1 MMADGRVVIDT
12 KLDDKG
18 LKTGITGLQNT
29 SISALKK
36 VKNVL
41 ATVGIGVGVAAAVKG
56 INNMIKSTAQLTDRI
71 DKQSQK
77 IGLSRKAYQEWDFV
91 FSQFGTSVDGL
102 QVGIK
107 TLSTAMDEANDG
119 TKEYTELFDRLKVN
133 IHDTNG
139 ELKDQETIF
148 NEVFAALAGM
158 ENQTER
164 SAIASRLLGRS
175 ATELAPALNGGAD
188 AIEELREKAYDLG
201 LVLDDTTVD
210 IGVKLTDTL
219 DQMKRAMQTASARAI
234 EPLMGVVNDMAGSFT
249 ENAIPAIEKFLTK
262 AFKVGLSIPPIFSFM
277 KAVVTTVLKEI
288 GEALDEPWEKF
299 KGFVNDIVN
308 MPVVQN
314 TIELTLELAGDLYA
328 GLKKGVQSGDWSDF
342 WKASINATQF
352 AIGIGAT
359 LFLAKGAASA
369 ISIWASSQ
377 AALVG
382 AGFSK
387 FNLASGA
394 LVMASIGLAM
404 FDAMEDGDW
413 TGLANNLTAALT
425 AALIAGGLTKSPMV
439 GALAFS
445 VAINFKLGEMD
456 IMSGLFGDPEEAAEN
471 VKKFF
476 KDVWDMTG
484 LETWWDEIGREIGD
498 TIIQGIL
505 NAFRLFDIVGAVVD
519 LFNNTPVGKFLG
531 MFDFVGGAIDLGKVI
546 NEKLYG
552 NTPLDLSNIP
562 IEGGD
567 VLANDVGV
575 VLAKS
580 LEESADESTVR
591 RILANKL
598 LPDSAKAEL
607 LLKSTE
613 MGKQIV
619 AGLKDGSDAGIKKY
633 ASENANALLET
644 FREVWGIHSPS
655 EETTEMGRMLMQGL
669 IDGLIELFP
678 ELESEAEDMVKALEK
693 IWAEG
698 EYKPPVPASAPS
710 GNIGGMEARYWSIP
724 TAGSSSS
731 GGGSGSAWG
740 DIKAGWKSAR
750 TEMSTEVAD
759 WTGWASEQFMQIGPA
774 FGNALGAGMRS
785 LGQSLANKQATIEAL
800 GQSISDIEDT
810 LSDAYEDLQDAQDDY
825 ADAVLSGDE
834 DAIKAAKK
842 RVDQQEK
849 LIDGYEEQ
857 LTALKDEKKAVED
870 GSKAWSDF
878 AKVVLGALADE
889 LYGLGA
895 SLAARA
901 ALAAVTFDWASAG
914 IAAAGS
920 VAAFAAAIAVDAW
933 AGSFADGGIVPG
945 TSYSGD
951 RMVANVN
958 SGELI
963 LNAAQQDRI
972 ASQLA
977 MYSHL
982 TDLLSSLQF
991 ASRGGITVNMAGATI
1006 YGLNEE
1012 AVGKAIYHNVR
1023 SLQAEGV
1030 IGGW

>member
-1 MMADGRVVIDT
+1 MADGQVVINT

-18 LKTGITGLQNT
+18 LKQGITGLQNT

-36 VKNVL
+36 VKGVL
-41 ATVGIGVGVAAAVKG
+41 ATVGIGVGVVAAVKG

-119 TKEYTELFDRLKVN
+119 TKEYTELFGRLKVN

-188 AIEELREKAYDLG
+188 AIEELRNKAYDLG

-234 EPLMGVVNDMAGSFT
+234 EPFMGVVNDLAGSFT

-277 KAVVTTVLKEI
+277 KSVVTTVLKEI

-308 MPVVQN
+308 MPIVHE
-314 TIELTLELAGDLYA
+314 TIEFALALAGDLYA

-342 WKASINATQF
+342 WKASVGAAQF
-352 AIGIGAT
+352 TIGIVAT
-359 LFLAKGAASA
+359 ISLAKLAAA
-369 ISIWASSQ
+369 GLWATIQSSL
-377 AALVG
+377 AG
-382 AGFSK
+382 AGFST
-387 FNLASGA
+387 
-394 LVMASIGLAM
+394 
-404 FDAMEDGDW
+404 
-413 TGLANNLTAALT
+413 TGLAGGAIAMLSVGLAVYEAMDSGDYSDLASNMIAAIIAGFAVGGLTGNMQAGVLTFTAVLNLKIGEI
-425 AALIAGGLTKSPMV
+425 IAGGITDILKPYQGNDQELLQIQDIIAATEGLLTSYGATSAAKKKLVEIWGIDTGRQIIAGLGVGLGDIDSMGESTARTLLQAVRDQLGIQSP
-439 GALAFS
+439 S
-445 VAINFKLGEMD
+445 KEFKRIGNELVNGLE
-456 IMSGLFGDPEEAAEN
+456 SGLE
-471 VKKFF
+471 
-476 KDVWDMTG
+476 
-484 LETWWDEIGREIGD
+484 
-498 TIIQGIL
+498 
-505 NAFRLFDIVGAVVD
+505 
-519 LFNNTPVGKFLG
+519 G
-531 MFDFVGGAIDLGKVI
+531 M
-546 NEKLYG
+546 
-552 NTPLDLSNIP
+552 
-562 IEGGD
+562 
-567 VLANDVGV
+567 
-575 VLAKS
+575 
-580 LEESADESTVR
+580 
-591 RILANKL
+591 
-598 LPDSAKAEL
+598 
-607 LLKSTE
+607 
-613 MGKQIV
+613 
-619 AGLKDGSDAGIKKY
+619 SDAGK
-633 ASENANALLET
+633 ENAQEFLDATQDILG
-644 FREVWGIHSPS
+644 VHSES
-655 EETTEMGRMLMQGL
+655 DVTHWIGNELVNGL
-669 IDGLIELFP
+669 INGMLELFP
-678 ELESEAEDMVKALEK
+678 ELEDEAKKMRDALEK
-693 IWAEG
+693 IWADG
-698 EYKPPVPASAPS
+698 EYKPPVP
-710 GNIGGMEARYWSIP
+710 E
-724 TAGSSSS
+724 TGSSGS
-731 GGGSGSAWG
+731 GGGGTTPGPQQGAVGIAWDG
-740 DIKAGWKSAR
+740 IKEGWSNAKKSMTEELDDWAGWAESK
-750 TEMSTEVAD
+750 
-759 WTGWASEQFMQIGPA
+759 FMEIGPA
-774 FGNALGAGMRS
+774 FGNAMSAGMQS
-785 LGQSLANKQATIEAL
+785 LGQSLADKQATIEEL
-800 GQSISDIEDT
+800 GKSISDIEDT
-810 LSDAYEDLQDAQDDY
+810 LSDAYDDLQDAQDEY
-825 ADAVLSGDE
+825 ADAVLSGDS

-842 RVDQQEK
+842 RVDQQQK
-849 LIDGYEEQ
+849 LIDGHEET
-857 LTALKDEKKAVED
+857 LKALKDEKKSVED
-870 GSKAWSDF
+870 GSKAWGDF
-878 AKVVLGALADE
+878 AKVMLGALANE

-901 ALAAVTFDWASAG
+901 ALAAVTFNWAGAAL
-914 IAAAGS
+914 AAAGS
-920 VAAFAAAIAVDAW
+920 VAAFGAAIAVDAW
-933 AGSFADGGIVPG
+933 AGSFAEGGIVPG

-951 RMVANVN
+951 KMVANVN

-991 ASRGGITVNMAGATI
+991 SSNGGINIDLRGSTFNDMS
-1006 YGLNEE
+1006 EE

-1030 IGGW
+1030 LPRW